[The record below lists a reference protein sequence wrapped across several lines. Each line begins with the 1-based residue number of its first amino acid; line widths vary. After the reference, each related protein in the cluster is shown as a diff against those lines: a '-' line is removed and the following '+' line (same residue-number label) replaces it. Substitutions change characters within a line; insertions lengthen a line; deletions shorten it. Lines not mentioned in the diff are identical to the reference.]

1 MVTIPYLENS
11 IGMAIFDMRP
21 MGGYSIDTGRA
32 LLESIS
38 ITTKDYYINYQL
50 VLDIF
55 YPLFQTLFAISLLG
69 VLSKHYKVS
78 NVIGGVFA
86 IGILLGDYAENI
98 MIFLLLKGG
107 FEYNGVIFVANCFTL
122 MKSFST
128 MIFYTLIT
136 IMGIRGYLLTR
147 QRKATT

>member
-21 MGGYSIDTGRA
+21 MGYSIDTGRA

-78 NVIGGVFA
+78 NVIGVFA

-98 MIFLLLKGG
+98 MIFLLLKG